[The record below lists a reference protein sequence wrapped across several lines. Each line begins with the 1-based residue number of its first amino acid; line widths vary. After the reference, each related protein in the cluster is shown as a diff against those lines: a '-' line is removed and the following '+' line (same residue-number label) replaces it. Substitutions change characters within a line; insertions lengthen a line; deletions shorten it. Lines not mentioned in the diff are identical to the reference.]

1 MSNIIISQKIEL
13 AQLTKNKEINFE
25 FTSTLVFETKL
36 KKQLNLLNLDKLKF
50 AGVLKPL
57 EKSDWRMYAKLGATV
72 EQSCVLT
79 LEPVTTRID
88 TNFIR
93 DFQTISAP
101 SDTKITPNE
110 TSDDTKEIVENS
122 INLCSVLCEV
132 LSLEL
137 PDYPKIKN
145 INVLQTEFGPP
156 GKSPLTDET
165 SKPFAILSSFRDK
178 LS

>member
-1 MSNIIISQKIEL
+1 MSNIIMSQEIEL

-25 FTSTLVFETKL
+25 FTSTLVFESKL

-50 AGVLKPL
+50 AGILKPL
-57 EKSDWRMYAKLGATV
+57 EKSDWRMCATLGATV

-88 TNFIR
+88 ANFIR
-93 DFQTISAP
+93 DFKTISAP
-101 SDTKITPNE
+101 SVPKITPNITFDYTE
-110 TSDDTKEIVENS
+110 EILRDV
-122 INLCSVLCEV
+122 IDLCSVLQEV

-137 PDYPKIKN
+137 PDYPKIEN

-156 GKSPLTDET
+156 GISPLTDET

>member
-1 MSNIIISQKIEL
+1 MSNIIMSQEIEL

-25 FTSTLVFETKL
+25 FTSTLVFESKL

-57 EKSDWRMYAKLGATV
+57 KKSDWRMCATLGATV

-88 TNFIR
+88 ANFIR

-101 SDTKITPNE
+101 SVSKITPNI
-110 TSDDTKEIVENS
+110 TFDDTEEIVRDV
-122 INLCSVLCEV
+122 IDLCSVLHEV

-137 PDYPKIKN
+137 PDYPKIEN

-156 GKSPLTDET
+156 GTSPLTDET

>member
-1 MSNIIISQKIEL
+1 MSNLITAQKIEL
-13 AQLTKNKEINFE
+13 AQLTKNKKINFE
-25 FTSTLVFETKL
+25 FTSTVVFESKL

-50 AGVLKPL
+50 AGILKPL
-57 EKSDWRMYAKLGATV
+57 EKSDWRMRATLGATV

-88 TNFIR
+88 ATFIR
-93 DFQTISAP
+93 DFRTISAT
-101 SDTKITPNE
+101 SDRNITSNK
-110 TSDDTKEIVENS
+110 TSDDIEEIERDA
-122 INLCSVLCEV
+122 IDLCSILYEV

-145 INVLQTEFGPP
+145 INVLQTKFGPP
-156 GKSPLTDET
+156 GTSPLTDET

>member
-1 MSNIIISQKIEL
+1 MSNIITSQEIEL
-13 AQLTKNKEINFE
+13 AQLTHNKKIHFE
-25 FTSTLVFETKL
+25 FTSTLVFESKL

-50 AGVLKPL
+50 AGIL
-57 EKSDWRMYAKLGATV
+57 EPVEKNDWRMHATLGATV

-88 TNFIR
+88 ATFIR
-93 DFQTISAP
+93 DFRTISAP
-101 SDTKITPNE
+101 SDTNITPNKK
-110 TSDDTKEIVENS
+110 SDDIEEIERDT
-122 INLCSVLCEV
+122 IDLCSILYEV

-178 LS
+178 LT